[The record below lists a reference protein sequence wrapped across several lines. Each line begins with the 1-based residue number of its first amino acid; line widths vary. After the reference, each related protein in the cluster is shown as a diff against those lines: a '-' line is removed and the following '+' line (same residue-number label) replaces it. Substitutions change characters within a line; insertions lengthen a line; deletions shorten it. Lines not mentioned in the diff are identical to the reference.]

1 MMTVWSMV
9 GIAVVTALLALTL
22 KGNAP
27 TAATALSLVAGVM
40 LLGAAISAALPLLD
54 RVTALFTNDL
64 LDAPFASVLLKA
76 LGIALLTQ
84 TAADVCR
91 DAGENGLAGKVELGG
106 QVLLLVC
113 GLPLFE
119 YTLDLLARVIDGQAV
134 IP

>member
-1 MMTVWSMV
+1 MTVWGIV
-9 GIAVVTALLALTL
+9 GVAVIAALLALAL
-22 KGNAP
+22 KSAWP
-27 TAATALSLVAGVM
+27 VAATALALMAGLM
-40 LLGAAISAALPLLD
+40 LLTAAVTAALPVFD
-54 RVTALFTNDL
+54 RVRSLLENDIV
-64 LDAPFASVLLKA
+64 DSRYAQILLKA

-91 DAGENGLAGKVELGG
+91 DAGESGLAGKVELCG

-119 YTLDLLARVIDGQAV
+119 YTLTLLTRVIDGQAV